1 MGRPGVLSVSKLAG
15 LLSPIG
21 LQSRVVSPAV
31 PRGEAP
37 RARSKT
43 NSHIRNGM
51 DCYHTRYWQGGLREN
66 VSQQAYPI
74 PQHLQAGRVALFGI
88 TPSARS
94 AVSI

>member
-1 MGRPGVLSVSKLAG
+1 
-15 LLSPIG
+15 
-21 LQSRVVSPAV
+21 
-31 PRGEAP
+31 
-37 RARSKT
+37 
-43 NSHIRNGM
+43 M